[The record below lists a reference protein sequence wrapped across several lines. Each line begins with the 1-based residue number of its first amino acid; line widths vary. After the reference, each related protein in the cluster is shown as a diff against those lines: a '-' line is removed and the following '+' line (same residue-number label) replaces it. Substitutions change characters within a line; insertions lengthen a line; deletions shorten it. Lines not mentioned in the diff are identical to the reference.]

1 MKHTTYLS
9 SDDCFKGQYRRVK
22 RKGKARQG
30 KARQGK
36 ARQGKARQG
45 KARQGLN
52 SKGTHNTVTTQYK
65 YNTT

>member
-36 ARQGKARQG
+36 ARQG
-45 KARQGLN
+45 LN